1 VTISNDGRRSLM
13 VASLHY
19 LDAFV
24 KVDGAWL
31 LSERRLYVPRCTR
44 VGYSG
49 VEYGMARTV
58 DAW

>member
-1 VTISNDGRRSLM
+1 M